1 MNYKEI
7 SFTIPKCFYCKEDKQ
22 YHDLSIDI
30 TLFPRKRHL
39 GLQYEVLGSVWENYT
54 RQVIKRL
61 IVDYNGISEG
71 IKKEKRELMKD
82 CKKVFNKE
90 LSFITRK
97 KALCHLID
105 YWRTHKKMR
114 SSIIPH

>member
-7 SFTIPKCFYCKEDKQ
+7 SFIIPKCFYSKEDKQ

-30 TLFPRKRHL
+30 TLFPRKRYL
-39 GLQYEVLGSVWENYT
+39 GLQYEVLGAVWENYT

-61 IVDYNGISEG
+61 IVDCNGISDG

-114 SSIIPH
+114 SSFIPH